1 MDADRKKAAPDY
13 QTARLVYRDTVA
25 KIARG
30 EVLGVREEGIS
41 LRDFVERRY
50 WPTVRP
56 TLSLWEQR
64 RARAIL
70 DAQILPRFGGKRLSG
85 LHREDIERWQAERLQ
100 GKGDHRAV
108 SGSTANK
115 ELMRLKHFLNRA
127 VAWGYLRDSPAR
139 LVKKSKEAPGRIRY
153 LTHEEQQKLIN
164 GSPASLRPYVI
175 AALQTGARRGEL
187 LSLRWADVDMRAGTV
202 TFPKTKNGD
211 SRTVPMTNTLR
222 ALLTSLPR
230 SLDHDARVLP
240 EWEPPA
246 LTVAF
251 GRLVRSLGLADL
263 RFHDLRHDA
272 ASTLTMAGVPQRTIM
287 ALLGHRDPRMTLRY
301 QHLTPDHLRDA
312 VRALDRPSRL
322 DTATA

>member
-1 MDADRKKAAPDY
+1 
-13 QTARLVYRDTVA
+13 A

-30 EVLGVREEGIS
+30 EVLGVREEGVS
-41 LRDFVERRY
+41 LRDFVDRRY
-50 WPTVRP
+50 WPTTRP

-70 DAQILPRFGGKRLSG
+70 DTQILPRFGGTRLSS

-100 GKGDHRAV
+100 GRSERKAG

-115 ELMRLKHFLNRA
+115 ELMRLKHLLNRA
-127 VAWGYLRDSPAR
+127 VAWGYLKDSPAR
-139 LVKKSKEAPGRIRY
+139 LVKKVKEAPGRVRY
-153 LTHEEQQKLIN
+153 LTSEEQQKLLAAA
-164 GSPASLRPYVI
+164 SPTLQPYI
-175 AALQTGARRGEL
+175 LAALQTGARRSEL
-187 LSLRWADVDMRAGTV
+187 LALRWADVDMKAGTV
-202 TFPKTKNGD
+202 TFSRTKNGD
-211 SRTVPMTNTLR
+211 RRTVPMTNTLR

-230 SLDHDARVLP
+230 SLDRQSLVLP
-240 EWEPPA
+240 EWDPPA

-251 GRLVRSLGLADL
+251 GRLVRNLGLADL

-301 QHLTPDHLRDA
+301 QHLSPEHFRSA
-312 VRALDRPSRL
+312 VRALDRSTR
-322 DTATA
+322 TEASTEAVSG